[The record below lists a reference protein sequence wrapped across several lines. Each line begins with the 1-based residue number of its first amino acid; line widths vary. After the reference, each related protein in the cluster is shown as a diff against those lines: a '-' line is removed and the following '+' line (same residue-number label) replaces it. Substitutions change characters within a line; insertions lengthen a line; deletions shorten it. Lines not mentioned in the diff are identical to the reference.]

1 MLVFLNGQFVPEEQ
15 AVVSVFDRGFLYGDG
30 LFEALRVYDSRPF
43 RWTQHL
49 ERLQRGADF
58 LKIRVPFT
66 AAELRNHAA
75 ELIRRNQMPECLL
88 RLVLSR
94 GVGPRGYSP
103 RGADHPALVMS
114 LHPAPVIDP
123 KNPPRWRLITSSCR
137 LPANE
142 PLAQFK
148 TCNKLQ
154 QVLARAEADAASAHE
169 ALLLNTDGKVAET
182 SSGNVFWI
190 DGNAVCTPPVTS
202 PVLPGV
208 TRAVIMEICQGL
220 GIPTRETAVPPREL
234 LRAQGVF
241 LSLTSMGIVEVI
253 SLDGQPLNQS
263 PLVPQIRAA
272 YEKLTQATL
281 LET

>member
-1 MLVFLNGQFVPEEQ
+1 MNSFVFLNGQFVPEEQ

-30 LFEALRVYDSRPF
+30 LFESLRVYNSQPF
-43 RWTQHL
+43 RWTRHL

-58 LKIRVPFT
+58 LKIRIPFT

-103 RGADHPALVMS
+103 RGADHPVLVMS
-114 LHPAPVIDP
+114 LHPAPAIDP

-154 QVLARAEADAASAHE
+154 QVLARAEADAANAHE

-190 DGNAVCTPPVTS
+190 EGNTVCTPPIAS
-202 PVLPGV
+202 PILPGV
-208 TRAVIMEICQGL
+208 TRAVVVEICQDL
-220 GIPTRETAVPPREL
+220 GVPTREAAVRPQEL
-234 LRAQGVF
+234 LRAQAVF
-241 LSLTSMGIVEVI
+241 LSLTSLGIVEAV
-253 SLDGQPLNQS
+253 SLDGQPLHQS
-263 PLVPQIRAA
+263 PLVPQISAA
-272 YEKLTQATL
+272 YEKLTRTG
-281 LET
+281 